1 MDLWDVTKVLWRRKW
16 VALPMLVLTVA
27 MAFFVSSTV
36 KPDYKTTGHITLL
49 PPSEQPATETKP
61 QPARTISPWNVYSL
75 ADALVIYSA
84 RADVKREFA
93 ENNLSEE
100 WIASIG
106 GTQLPIVEIEV
117 VARSPE
123 VAKATL
129 SKLIDSLTAQ
139 LERLQTPY
147 GVTGGQAITLQALD
161 SGQNVQAITSNIKRM
176 LIVVTAIGLI
186 ITLSSTLLLDALL
199 RRRQLGRRAQG
210 RAKPERPSDIQSQR
224 PGVASPMSGRR
235 PYPVDKPDET
245 QVIAMNG
252 TRSSR
257 PATNG
262 AAESKPL
269 VPEYRSASA
278 KQTAGNGAPPRPP
291 ARNIDEVDETMV
303 ISGIAGWSRQREQAA
318 QAESSVESMPSL
330 SEEATT
336 VLPLSRLRWIASG
349 SDDGQRPPAAKQS

>member
-16 VALPMLVLTVA
+16 VALPLLVLTVA
-27 MAFFVSSTV
+27 MAYFVSSTV
-36 KPDYKTTGHITLL
+36 KPDYKTTGHVTLL
-49 PPSEQPATETKP
+49 PPSEQLPTDTKT
-61 QPARTISPWNVYSL
+61 QTARTVSPWNVYSL

-93 ENNLSEE
+93 TNNLSEE

-117 VARSPE
+117 VASSPE
-123 VAKATL
+123 EAKATL
-129 SKLIDSLTAQ
+129 SKLIDALTAQ

-161 SGQNVQAITSNIKRM
+161 SGQNVQAVTSNIKRM

-186 ITLSSTLLLDALL
+186 ITLSTTLLLDALL
-199 RRRQLGRRAQG
+199 RRRDVSRRVRG
-210 RAKPERPSDIQSQR
+210 RAKPERP
-224 PGVASPMSGRR
+224 GVATPMPARR
-235 PYPVDKPDET
+235 PYPDDKPDET
-245 QVIAMNG
+245 QVIQTNG
-252 TRSSR
+252 TRPSR
-257 PATNG
+257 APKNG
-262 AAESKPL
+262 AEPKPV

-278 KQTAGNGAPPRPP
+278 KQSSAGGNGAQHRHPVRGG
-291 ARNIDEVDETMV
+291 DEVDETMV

-318 QAESSVESMPSL
+318 QAEPSVESMPSL

>member
-16 VALPMLVLTVA
+16 VALPLLVLTVA

-36 KPDYKTTGHITLL
+36 KPDYKTTGHVTLL

-61 QPARTISPWNVYSL
+61 QPARTVSPWNVYSL

-93 ENNLSEE
+93 ESNLSEE

-117 VARSPE
+117 VASSPE
-123 VAKATL
+123 EAKATL

-210 RAKPERPSDIQSQR
+210 RARPERQSER
-224 PGVASPMSGRR
+224 LGMASSLSGRR
-235 PYPVDKPDET
+235 PYPDDRPDET
-245 QVIAMNG
+245 QVITTNG
-252 TRSSR
+252 ARSGR
-257 PATNG
+257 ATTNG
-262 AAESKPL
+262 AAESKPV

-278 KQTAGNGAPPRPP
+278 KQAGGNGTRSRPSM
-291 ARNIDEVDETMV
+291 RNGDEVDETMV

-318 QAESSVESMPSL
+318 QAEPSVESMPSL